1 MKLIDLAKVIA
12 PDCKLKIIGVRP
24 GEKLHEIMISGD
36 DARNLYELHDRFI
49 KMPDFPFWK
58 TVLPEGARKVE
69 DGFAFA
75 SNTNER
81 WLSAEDLNKL
91 LKEEGVIE

>member
-1 MKLIDLAKVIA
+1 
-12 PDCKLKIIGVRP
+12 
-24 GEKLHEIMISGD
+24 
-36 DARNLYELHDRFI
+36 
-49 KMPDFPFWK
+49 MPDFPFWK